1 MAFMKALWLEDG
13 RLRFRED
20 VPRPAPGLGEAL
32 VRVRLAGI
40 CGTDLEMV
48 KGYYPFT
55 GVLGHEF
62 VGEVVAAPDAPDWVG
77 RRVVG
82 EINVVCHA
90 CDMCQ
95 RGLERHCRNR
105 TVLGILGRHGAFAE
119 YLTLPLENLHPVP
132 DEVPDT
138 VAVFTEPLAAA
149 LEILDQVHLQP
160 TSRVLVVGVGRLG
173 QLIVRVL
180 ALTGAHVDVVARRER
195 QRALLR
201 RWHVDFRTA
210 EEVPEG
216 AYDVVVEATGNP
228 EGFALARR
236 ALRPRGMLV
245 LKSTYAGHLQVDFSR
260 VVVDEQTL
268 VGSRCGPF
276 DAALRLWSRGLIDPR
291 DLIEATYPLA
301 QGEESFAHAAQP
313 GVFKVLLA
321 P

>member
-1 MAFMKALWLEDG
+1 MSRMKALWLENG
-13 RLRFRED
+13 RLIFRED
-20 VPRPAPGLGEAL
+20 VPLPVPAPGEAL

-62 VGEVVAAPDAPDWVG
+62 VGEVVEAPDAPAWVG
-77 RRVVG
+77 KRVVG
-82 EINVVCHA
+82 EINVVCHT
-90 CDMCQ
+90 CDMCRQ
-95 RGLERHCRNR
+95 GLERHCRNR

-119 YLTLPLENLHPVP
+119 YLTLPVENLHPVP
-132 DEVPDT
+132 NTVPDP

-149 LEILDQVHLQP
+149 LEILEEVHVSP

-180 ALTGAHVDVVARRER
+180 ALTGAQVDVVVRRER

-201 RWHVDFRTA
+201 SWHVGFRA
-210 EEVPEG
+210 VEDVPEG
-216 AYDVVVEATGNP
+216 VYDVVVEATGNP

-236 ALRPRGMLV
+236 ALRPRGILV
-245 LKSTYAGHLQVDFSR
+245 LKSTYAGTLQVDFSR

-276 DAALRLWSRGLIDPR
+276 DAALRIWTRELIDPR
-291 DLIEATYPLA
+291 DLIEASYPLE
-301 QGEESFAHAAQP
+301 QGVEAFTHASRS
-313 GVFKVLLA
+313 GVFKVLLT

>member
-1 MAFMKALWLEDG
+1 MKALWLEDG
-13 RLRFRED
+13 RLSFRD
-20 VPRPAPGLGEAL
+20 DLPLPAPGSGEAL

-62 VGEVVAAPDAPDWVG
+62 VGEVVEAPDAPAWVG

-82 EINVVCHA
+82 EINIVCHT

-95 RGLERHCRNR
+95 RGLHRHCRDR

-132 DEVPDT
+132 DTVPDT

-149 LEILDQVHLQP
+149 LEILEEVHLKP

-180 ALTGAHVDVVARRER
+180 ALTGAQIEVVVRREK
-195 QRALLR
+195 QQALLR
-201 RWHVDFRTA
+201 SWQVDFRT
-210 EEVPEG
+210 EEDVPEG
-216 AYDVVVEATGNP
+216 VYDVVVEATGNP

-236 ALRPRGMLV
+236 ALRPRGTLV
-245 LKSTYAGHLQVDFSR
+245 LKSTYAGTLQVDFSR
-260 VVVDEQTL
+260 VVVDEQML

-276 DAALRLWSRGLIDPR
+276 KAALRIWMRGLIDPR
-291 DLIEATYPLA
+291 DLIEATYPLE
-301 QGEESFAHAAQP
+301 QGIEAFAHASRP
-313 GVFKVLLA
+313 GVFKILLS